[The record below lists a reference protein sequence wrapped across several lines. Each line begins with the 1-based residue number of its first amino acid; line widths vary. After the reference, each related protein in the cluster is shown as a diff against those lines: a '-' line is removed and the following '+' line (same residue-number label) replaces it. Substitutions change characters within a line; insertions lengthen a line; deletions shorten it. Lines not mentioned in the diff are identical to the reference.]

1 MKEYQKY
8 CDKQDHQK
16 PTGRKNRTR
25 YKTQNFKKSYM
36 MNLTLKEKKITQLE
50 VKKAILNMKNN
61 KSEDRSTWKAESLK
75 QGGGEMIESLTT
87 IFNRVEEDG

>member
-1 MKEYQKY
+1 
-8 CDKQDHQK
+8 
-16 PTGRKNRTR
+16 
-25 YKTQNFKKSYM
+25 M

>member
-1 MKEYQKY
+1 
-8 CDKQDHQK
+8 
-16 PTGRKNRTR
+16 
-25 YKTQNFKKSYM
+25 M

-75 QGGGEMIESLTT
+75 QGGDEMIESLTT
-87 IFNRVEEDG
+87 IFNRVEEEG